1 MKKISSLCIIDDD
14 PIYTFGLKKIIE
26 LGGFD
31 VDTIFYENGKEAFE
45 KLSKSLNEGKSLPE
59 IILLDINMPIWNG
72 WKFLDE
78 FTKIKTTQQAKVYII
93 SSSIDPKDH
102 EKAKEYDVIDNF
114 IIKPISVENISQ
126 LLVS

>member
-1 MKKISSLCIIDDD
+1 MKKINSLCIIDDD

-31 VDTIFYENGKEAFE
+31 VDTIFYENGKEAYE
-45 KLSKSLNEGKSLPE
+45 KLSETLNEGRTLPE

-78 FTKIKTTQQAKVYII
+78 FTKIRTTQKANIYII

-102 EKAKEYDVIDNF
+102 EKAKEYDVINNF
-114 IIKPISVENISQ
+114 IIKPISIEKISQ